1 MINEK
6 NKIKKFF
13 KKFGNLKFFCMLQF
27 ELQQILK
34 MFWQWCRKVFSNLAM
49 RGIVPLSEVPFVFN
63 SLCLT
68 GGERERESIFR
79 NQTPK

>member
-1 MINEK
+1 
-6 NKIKKFF
+6 
-13 KKFGNLKFFCMLQF
+13 
-27 ELQQILK
+27 

-68 GGERERESIFR
+68 GEREREYIQKSNSEIDVPERSVRSMVAFCL
-79 NQTPK
+79 PALLLFVSSS